1 MANWFV
7 KKESAATDEYAMRRC
22 AFCRVW
28 RSVVPIL
35 MVVVFSMTL
44 MAQDGSESSEAL
56 RFRFGYRQDEQ
67 YRIVGVNV
75 QELSVNGSPLGE
87 AEVLTRI
94 RLQVGAPEERN
105 GVSGAPITAEYRVSQ
120 EVADDDEP
128 FSVDRD
134 YSVALWQ
141 DVLGRQEVPSGSFV
155 PQVRNIPV
163 FPERALSPGDT
174 WTAEAVEVY
183 DFRDGMGIENPVA
196 IPVTARYEYL
206 GPREFE
212 GETYQELRIQY
223 ALFYRP
229 DPEQPEAEHFRVMTA
244 RFDQELLW
252 DNVAGRPHYYEET
265 YNLFIQAA
273 DGTRMEYQGT
283 ADGRVEGAPELD
295 RDSVQEDIEDLIDRD
310 AIRDMSVRTDEEGV
324 TISLDDIRFAPDSA
338 ELLESE
344 IEKLEWV
351 AEVLADYPD
360 RDIMVSGHT
369 AFAGTEAAR
378 QELSEERARTVG
390 EWLIEYGVRDRS
402 ELMYRGFGA
411 RRPVDSNETEA
422 GRRRNRRV
430 EITIL
435 EN

>member
-7 KKESAATDEYAMRRC
+7 KKESGATDEYVMRRC
-22 AFCRVW
+22 AFCPVLG
-28 RSVVPIL
+28 VILLLLVPPVL
-35 MVVVFSMTL
+35 T
-44 MAQDGSESSEAL
+44 AQSGTDGAEPIT
-56 RFRFGYRQDEQ
+56 FRFGYREGEQ
-67 YRIVGVNV
+67 YRIVGVNL
-75 QELSVNGSPLGE
+75 QELSVNGTPQGE

-94 RLQVGAPEERN
+94 RLQVGTPGQRN
-105 GVSGAPITAEYRVSQ
+105 DVSGAPVTAEYRVSQ
-120 EVADDDEP
+120 EVEHGDEP

-134 YSVALWQ
+134 YSVEVWQ
-141 DVLGRQEVPSGSFV
+141 DVFGRQKVPSGSFV
-155 PQVRNIPV
+155 PQVRNVPV
-163 FPERALSPGDT
+163 FLERELRPGDT

-212 GETYQELRIQY
+212 GETYQALRIQY

-229 DPEQPEAEHFRVMTA
+229 DPARPEAEHFRVMTA

-265 YNLFIQAA
+265 YDLFIRAA
-273 DGTRMEYQGT
+273 DGTRLEYQGT
-283 ADGRVEGAPELD
+283 ADGRVEGAPALD
-295 RDSVQEDIEDLIDRD
+295 RGSVQRDIEDLIDRD
-310 AIRDMSVRTDEEGV
+310 AIRDMSVRSDEEGV
-324 TISLDDIRFAPDSA
+324 TISLENIQFAPDSA
-338 ELLESE
+338 ELLEQE
-344 IEKLEWV
+344 IEKLQWV
-351 AEVLADYPD
+351 AEVLANYPD
-360 RDIMVSGHT
+360 RDIVVSGHT

-378 QELSEERARTVG
+378 QQLSEERARTVG
-390 EWLIEYGVRDRS
+390 EWLIDNGVRDRS

-411 RRPVDSNETEA
+411 RRPLDSNETEA

>member
-1 MANWFV
+1 M
-7 KKESAATDEYAMRRC
+7 
-22 AFCRVW
+22 
-28 RSVVPIL
+28 
-35 MVVVFSMTL
+35 VFSMTL

>member
-1 MANWFV
+1 MAKWFV
-7 KKESAATDEYAMRRC
+7 KKESGATDEYVMRRC
-22 AFCRVW
+22 AFLRVL
-28 RSVVPIL
+28 VLGVLIL
-35 MVVVFSMTL
+35 APLAVS
-44 MAQDGSESSEAL
+44 AQQERDDAEAIS
-56 RFRFGYRQDEQ
+56 FRFGYREDEQ
-67 YRIVGVNV
+67 YRIVGVNR
-75 QELSVNGSPLGE
+75 QELSVDGAPQGE

-94 RLQVGAPEERN
+94 RLQVGTPEERD

-120 EVADDDEP
+120 EMEQGDEP

-141 DVLGRQEVPSGSFV
+141 DVLGRQQVPSSSFV

-163 FPERALSPGDT
+163 FPQGELLPGDT
-174 WTAEAVEVY
+174 WTAEAIEVY
-183 DFRDGMGIENPVA
+183 DFRDGLGIEDPVE

-212 GETYQELRIQY
+212 GETYHALRIQY

-229 DPEQPEAEHFRVMTA
+229 DPTRPEADHFRVMTA

-252 DNVAGRPHYYEET
+252 DNLAGRPHYYEET
-265 YNLFIQAA
+265 YDLMIQTA
-273 DGTRMEYQGT
+273 DGTRLEYRGT

-295 RDSVQEDIEDLIDRD
+295 RGSVQQDIEDLIDRD

-324 TISLDDIRFAPDSA
+324 TISLEDIQFAPDSA
-338 ELLESE
+338 DLLEQE
-344 IEKLEWV
+344 IEKLQWV
-351 AEVLADYPD
+351 ADVLGDYPD
-360 RDIMVSGHT
+360 RDIVVSGHT

-378 QELSEERARTVG
+378 QQLSEERARTVG
-390 EWLIEYGVRDRS
+390 EWLIENGVRDRS

-411 RRPVDSNETEA
+411 RRPLDTNETEA

-430 EITIL
+430 EITIM